1 MDIISKSHD
10 DIVLLFVGQG
20 KARIMLEKLVEKLGL
35 HEQVLITGPVNYE
48 DIPNYL
54 AFANV
59 GILPFPPLLWW
70 RVSSPIKLMEYL
82 AMAKPVIVTDI
93 EAHRDVLRDCP
104 AGTFITSNKPEEIA
118 QGILKVYRS
127 HKLHVF
133 EKKGRE
139 LVRRKY
145 TWDIQVSHLE
155 KYLRSIIQND

>member
-1 MDIISKSHD
+1 
-10 DIVLLFVGQG
+10 
-20 KARIMLEKLVEKLGL
+20 
-35 HEQVLITGPVNYE
+35 
-48 DIPNYL
+48 
-54 AFANV
+54 
-59 GILPFPPLLWW
+59 
-70 RVSSPIKLMEYL
+70 
-82 AMAKPVIVTDI
+82 
-93 EAHRDVLRDCP
+93 LRDCP